1 MNFVKEL
8 IDQKKGIDCKILG
21 CIESDIIAL
30 KIAAENM
37 VECATNIKGQG
48 YISFIQSREAF
59 METVEKLHESILEY
73 AT

>member
-1 MNFVKEL
+1 MNFVQEL
-8 IDQKKGIDCKILG
+8 IDQKKNINCKILG
-21 CIESDIIAL
+21 CIENDIVAL

-48 YISFIQSREAF
+48 YVSFIQSRETF
-59 METVEKLHESILEY
+59 MEIVEKLHESIIDY